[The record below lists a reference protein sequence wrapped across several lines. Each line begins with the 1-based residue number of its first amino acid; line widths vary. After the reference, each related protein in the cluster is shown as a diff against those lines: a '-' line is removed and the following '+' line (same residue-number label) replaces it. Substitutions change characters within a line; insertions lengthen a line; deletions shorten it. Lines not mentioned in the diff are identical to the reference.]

1 MQKIA
6 LLTIILGFGIL
17 THPFL
22 VPCNRSQGFFMT
34 MSVYIL
40 QQLIR
45 ALEDKKHILITTKRE
60 PHGDAI
66 ASMLA
71 LKLFFEQLGKK
82 THLVCDGFVL
92 PARFSFLR
100 NADSISPAL
109 GSLHQFVLTL
119 DISKNGLSN
128 LKYDVKDEKLRLFIT
143 PKNGYFAKDLV
154 RTSQTEFKYDAIVVV
169 DTPSLTA
176 LGDIHTN
183 HEEFFFKTPIF
194 NIDHKPSNELFGHI
208 NLVELPASTSSEIL
222 YEFMNAYKPELITQE
237 IAQTLLTGI
246 IAGTNSF
253 KEKKVRPHTLTIAS
267 KLVELGADR
276 SYIIEQL
283 FQTKTIST
291 FKLWGAA
298 LSHLTFDSTDG
309 IISTTITRDDFV
321 RSNAAVDDLSMI
333 IDELIAFSP
342 DAKIILVLYENP
354 TGTDTTV
361 HGMLKIVPN
370 FHATEIMKK
379 YGAVGDE
386 DNATFSISGK
396 GLKEVEGEI
405 VKHLK
410 QMTSI

>member
-6 LLTIILGFGIL
+6 LLTIILDFGIL

-45 ALEDKKHILITTKRE
+45 ALEDKKNILITTKRE

-92 PARFSFLR
+92 PTRFSFLR

-176 LGDIHTN
+176 LGDIYTN

-253 KEKKVRPHTLTIAS
+253 KDKKVRPHTLTIAS